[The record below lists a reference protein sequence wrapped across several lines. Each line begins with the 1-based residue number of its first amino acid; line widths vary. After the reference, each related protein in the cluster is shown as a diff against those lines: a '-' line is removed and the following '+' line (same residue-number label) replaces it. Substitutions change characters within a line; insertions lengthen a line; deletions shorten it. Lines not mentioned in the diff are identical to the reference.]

1 MLVRSYFAMGI
12 LVCAGFATAAIGGW
26 KGPNFGGGASQSGG
40 VSGGGRGSGIFY
52 SNWHGG
58 K

>member
-1 MLVRSYFAMGI
+1 MLVKGYLFMGI

-26 KGPNFGGGASQSGG
+26 KGPDFSGGQGGG
-40 VSGGGRGSGIFY
+40 GGGRGRGTGFFY